1 MGRLCGRPDRPRGS
15 ARLPYTNPPPAWEV
29 TRPPG
34 LPLRKALAWRGESM
48 GRGVVLAGAL
58 VAVTP
63 LVAGG
68 AVLERVRI
76 RADDGLRVE
85 LVTSAPVVPWVRR
98 LAASAGAPD
107 RIYVDLA
114 DTVLGPNVRKALV
127 SGKRG
132 LVRVRAGQFT
142 PTTARIVLDTSAE
155 LAFDVATTDRQVAI
169 VLTGVPESK
178 PAPAPAITLP
188 AAPPSTIAATPPST
202 AAAQPPPTVAA
213 APSEASMA
221 VSARPP
227 AKAPAT
233 ASSPDA
239 APATPAAAKATPP
252 KAAPDPPPAP
262 PGLPLV
268 VVDAGHGGHDPGAE
282 GIDGVQEKTIALQM
296 AHRLAAKLP
305 ARLPVDSLLTRSDD
319 SFVPLHE
326 RLPHRDRPR
335 TLFVSL
341 HANACEDGDPRG
353 VEVFFGSRHGT
364 RASVDSKHLARLIT
378 TELRSRL
385 LRVRGRPR
393 HGPFRVLTTNPAPSV
408 LVEVGYLTHREDA
421 ARLQDAK
428 YQELFTDAIV
438 DAIAAYLQS
447 ATDPTMQAGQKLIPS
462 GDEPRT
468 IPTRITS

>member
-1 MGRLCGRPDRPRGS
+1 
-15 ARLPYTNPPPAWEV
+15 
-29 TRPPG
+29 
-34 LPLRKALAWRGESM
+34 
-48 GRGVVLAGAL
+48 VVLVATL
-58 VAVTP
+58 VAATP
-63 LVAGG
+63 LVAGA
-68 AVLERVRI
+68 AVLERVRV
-76 RADDGLRVE
+76 RADGGLRVE
-85 LVTSAPVVPWVRR
+85 LVTSGPVVPWVRR
-98 LAASAGAPD
+98 LPASAGAPD

-114 DTVLGPNVRKALV
+114 DTVLGPGVRKVLV
-127 SGKRG
+127 SGRRG

-155 LAFDVATTDRQVAI
+155 LAFDVATTDREVAI
-169 VLTGVPESK
+169 VLAGLPETKS
-178 PAPAPAITLP
+178 APAPTITRP
-188 AAPPSTIAATPPST
+188 AAPPSTIAAAPPST
-202 AAAQPPPTVAA
+202 AAASPPLTVAA
-213 APSEASMA
+213 VPPEAGTTVPLAMP
-221 VSARPP
+221 VPPP
-227 AKAPAT
+227 AN
-233 ASSPDA
+233 ASTVTSTSAA
-239 APATPAAAKATPP
+239 APAKPAAAKATPP
-252 KAAPDPPPAP
+252 ETAPEPPPAP
-262 PGLPLV
+262 PELPLI

-378 TELRSRL
+378 TELRARL

-393 HGPFRVLTTNPAPSV
+393 HGPFRVLTSNPAPSV

-428 YQELFTDAIV
+428 YQELFTDALV
-438 DAIAAYLQS
+438 DAVAAYLQS
-447 ATDPTMQAGQKLIPS
+447 ATDPTMQAGQTLVPS
-462 GDEPRT
+462 GEEPRT
-468 IPTRITS
+468 ISARIRS